1 MLITY
6 PVTKPKN
13 LCAFCIFCIFRRS
26 AAAAAVGTT
35 SAGRFLRILRTI
47 KLISADGKTTY
58 FASTISCPQ
67 LSSAR
72 TCQSL
77 GAIDFISRRVRQ
89 LPLLLHF
96 RPHAAPKP
104 KTPRLLLL
112 LISFLFTKEI
122 MQFAFVSLQAAD
134 ADVLHALP
142 CLILFYFIFDSFG
155 WDVKYSDWVAVV
167 KK

>member
-67 LSSAR
+67 LSSAC

-89 LPLLLHF
+89 LPLL
-96 RPHAAPKP
+96 RVWTAA
-104 KTPRLLLL
+104 
-112 LISFLFTKEI
+112 TKQTDSYKYNGGDEC
-122 MQFAFVSLQAAD
+122 V
-134 ADVLHALP
+134 VVCALP
-142 CLILFYFIFDSFG
+142 PTIVSSLSLSSCRTFLSARSTRFTPLNPSSFG
-155 WDVKYSDWVAVV
+155 WG
-167 KK
+167 